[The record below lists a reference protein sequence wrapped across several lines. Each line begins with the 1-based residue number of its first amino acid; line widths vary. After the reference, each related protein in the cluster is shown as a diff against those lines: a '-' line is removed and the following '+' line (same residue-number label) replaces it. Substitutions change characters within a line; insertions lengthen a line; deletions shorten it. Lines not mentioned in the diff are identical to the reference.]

1 MTLDFRLPDLGEG
14 ITEADVVRV
23 LVQSGDAVVI
33 DQAVVTIETEKAT
46 IDVPSGVAGTVT
58 AVHVAAGQTVKP
70 GAVLLTLDESGARP
84 TSAAPTPSATPAQV
98 TAPTPPAPAVAT
110 APAPPPAPA
119 PIPAPLAGAVEA
131 PAAAAPTPPLA
142 PTPAPTPTA
151 TGAFAAPSVRLF
163 AREIGVDIASVR
175 GSGAGGRIDVEDVKL
190 AARER
195 GSAAAATPAIE
206 VPALPDFSR
215 FGPVEREPLS
225 RFRRTVAR
233 NMATTWSQVP
243 MVTLF
248 HTADLGAF
256 EGLRRG
262 YRDAAAKAGG
272 TVTNTVLLLKLV
284 GTALQQFPQF
294 NSTLDIETQELILK
308 RYIHIGLAVETE
320 RGLAV
325 SVVQDVDKK
334 DVVQLSVDL
343 KGLAERAKE
352 NALTIEE
359 MRGAS
364 FTISS
369 LEALGVGHFTP
380 LVNWPEVAIL
390 GIGRDT
396 DLPAYE
402 REELHSRRRVA
413 LSLSFDHRVVDGADG
428 ARFLRW
434 LVNAIHQPTMLE
446 PGTHA

>member
-14 ITEADVVRV
+14 ILEADVVRV
-23 LVQSGDAVVI
+23 LVQSGDTVAV
-33 DQAVVTIETEKAT
+33 DQAVLTIETEKAT
-46 IDVPSGVAGTVT
+46 IDVPSAVTGTVT
-58 AVHVAAGQTVKP
+58 TVHIVAGQTVKP
-70 GAVLLTLDESGARP
+70 GAVLLTLDENA
-84 TSAAPTPSATPAQV
+84 TSTPRASAPTP
-98 TAPTPPAPAVAT
+98 
-110 APAPPPAPA
+110 
-119 PIPAPLAGAVEA
+119 
-131 PAAAAPTPPLA
+131 AAAPTVTTAP
-142 PTPAPTPTA
+142 PTPVTVSEAPALSPS
-151 TGAFAAPSVRLF
+151 TGEGGPSGASVSAAPSPASAAASPPPPPSPSAAFAAPSVRQF
-163 AREIGVDIASVR
+163 AREIGVDIATVQ
-175 GSGAGGRIDVEDVKL
+175 GSSAGGRIDLEDVKI
-190 AARER
+190 AARAR
-195 GSAAAATPAIE
+195 GSAPSGPLAPE
-206 VPALPDFSR
+206 VPPLPDFSQ
-215 FGPVEREPLS
+215 FGPIEREPLS

-248 HTADLGAF
+248 HTADLAAF
-256 EGLRRG
+256 EGLRRAH
-262 YRDAAAKAGG
+262 RDAAAKAGG

-294 NSTLDIETQELILK
+294 NATLDIEAQELILK

-334 DVVQLSVDL
+334 DIVQLAVDL
-343 KGLAERAKE
+343 KGLSERAKD

-369 LEALGVGHFTP
+369 LEALGIGHFTP

-396 DLPAYE
+396 DLPLYE
-402 REELHSRRRVA
+402 REELHARRRVA
-413 LSLSFDHRVVDGADG
+413 LSLSFDHRVVDGTDG

-434 LVNAIHQPTMLE
+434 LVNAIHEPTMLE
-446 PGTHA
+446 PGATA